1 MAVSSDTKYLK
12 KRKNR
17 DVWLFSMRIPST
29 IQHLYEGKAVYT
41 QSLKTACIKTA
52 RLRRDQL
59 LAQISQQKEQAIDGG
74 RSTFI
79 SFYNTLTDAKRSY
92 GSNTNIYAAYN
103 QLDTSILVGTESH
116 PDIQRDARAAA
127 NAGAIPVEYSYTLR
141 ESVNDWLVQNQRKNK
156 DTLSKVKSNSERFL
170 RYCNQYDMPLMT
182 IDRATV
188 VSFIQELIKDYSPST
203 VSGYISRLKT
213 IYKHA
218 WSMAKI
224 DKKDNPFEDHSLAHY
239 GKETI
244 TAKKQLFKREQVQQI
259 IQWSTAETL
268 NVNLLVQLG
277 LFTGCRIG
285 ELCNLIG
292 NDVYI
297 EDDLMALYIRKG
309 KTNAAQRTVP
319 LPKRLHQ
326 LVRNQ
331 LEELTDLN
339 ASLLGFETKE
349 ASRVFSRFKV
359 ANISE
364 DKALCFHS
372 FRVHVCTAYNRAN
385 VKETTAAFIV
395 GHAGAGKTMTYGYY
409 LKADELKEL
418 VVAVEKVA
426 LIIKRDWL

>member
-1 MAVSSDTKYLK
+1 VTISNDTKYLK

-17 DVWLFSMRIPST
+17 DVWLFSMRVPKT
-29 IQHLYEGKAVYT
+29 IQHLYEYKAVYT
-41 QSLKTACIKTA
+41 KSLQTACIKTA

-79 SFYNTLTDAKRSY
+79 SFYNTLTEAKGEY
-92 GSNTNIYAAYN
+92 GGSDPLAPYY
-103 QLDTSILVGTESH
+103 QLDTSTLVGTENH
-116 PDIQRDARAAA
+116 PDIQRDAKKAV
-127 NAGAIPVEYSYTLR
+127 NLGVIPVEYSYTLR
-141 ESVNDWLVQNQRKNK
+141 EAMNDWLSQNQRKNK
-156 DTLSKVKSNSERFL
+156 DTLSKVKSNTERFL
-170 RYCNQYDMPLMT
+170 RYCNKHDIPLMI
-182 IDRATV
+182 IDRLTV
-188 VSFIQELIKDYSPST
+188 VNFIQELIGDYSPST
-203 VSGYISRLKT
+203 VNGYISRLKT
-213 IYKHA
+213 VYKHA

-224 DKKDNPFEDHSLAHY
+224 NKKDNPFEGHSLAHY

-259 IQWSTAETL
+259 VEWSTAETP
-268 NVNLLVQLG
+268 NINLLVQLG

-292 NDVYI
+292 NDVHV
-297 EDDLMALYIRKG
+297 EDDIIALYIRKG

-339 ASLLGFETKE
+339 ANLLGFETKE
-349 ASRVFSRFKV
+349 ASRIFSRFKV
-359 ANISE
+359 ASISE

-372 FRVHVCTAYNRAN
+372 FRVHVSTAYNRAN
-385 VKETTAAFIV
+385 VKETTASFIV
-395 GHAGAGKTMTYGYY
+395 GHAGASKTMTYGYY
-409 LKADELKEL
+409 AKADELKEL
-418 VVAVEKVA
+418 VVAAEQAAVVIE
-426 LIIKRDWL
+426 RDWL